1 MSDRVNAVLIGE
13 GRDEM
18 GFKCEVLENPDT
30 GARMVAYD
38 VETWWDRAQH
48 LTRLEAVGKR
58 DQIEA
63 SRVTF
68 IPVK

>member
-1 MSDRVNAVLIGE
+1 MSDRVNAVLIGY
-13 GRDEM
+13 GRDENN
-18 GFKCEVLENPDT
+18 FPCQVLEDPDT

-38 VETWWDRAQH
+38 VETWWERAQH

-68 IPVK
+68 IPIT